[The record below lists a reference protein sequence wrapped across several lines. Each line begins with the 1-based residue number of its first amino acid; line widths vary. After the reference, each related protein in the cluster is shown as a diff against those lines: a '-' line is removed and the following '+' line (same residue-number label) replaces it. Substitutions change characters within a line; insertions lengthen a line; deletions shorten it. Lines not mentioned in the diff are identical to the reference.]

1 VAYYG
6 IETEQMDQ
14 MGRQF
19 ESKAA
24 EIQSLVAQLG
34 RAVDGVGW
42 SGPDADRFKTDWQG
56 KHATE
61 LNAVSEVLRNAAQS
75 IRRNMQEQQS
85 ASNR

>member
-1 VAYYG
+1 MAYYG
-6 IETEQMDQ
+6 IESEQMDQ

-19 ESKAA
+19 DSKAA
-24 EIQSLVAQLG
+24 EIQSLVSQLG
-34 RAVDGVGW
+34 RALEGVGW

-61 LNAVSEVLRNAAQS
+61 LKAVSEALRTAAQS
-75 IRRNMQEQQS
+75 IRRNMQDQQS

>member
-1 VAYYG
+1 MAYYG
-6 IETEQMDQ
+6 IEPEQMDQ

-24 EIQSLVAQLG
+24 EIQSLVSQLG
-34 RAVDGVGW
+34 RAVESVGW

-56 KHATE
+56 KHAAE
-61 LNAVSEVLRNAAQS
+61 LKSVSEALRNAAQS

-85 ASNR
+85 ASDR